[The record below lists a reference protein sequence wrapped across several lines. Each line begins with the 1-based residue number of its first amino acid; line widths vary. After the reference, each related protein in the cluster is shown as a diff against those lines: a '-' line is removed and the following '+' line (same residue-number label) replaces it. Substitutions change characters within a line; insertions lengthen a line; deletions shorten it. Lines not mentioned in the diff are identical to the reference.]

1 MRISCHL
8 KDFSKNQKKIEV
20 FDDRGPAEKCR
31 FWTYHSFADF
41 AAK

>member
-1 MRISCHL
+1 MRISCRVFQ
-8 KDFSKNQKKIEV
+8 KIKKIEV

>member
-8 KDFSKNQKKIEV
+8 KGFSKNKKIEV
-20 FDDRGPAEKCR
+20 FDDRGPVEKYR
-31 FWTYHSFADF
+31 SWTYHSFADF

>member
-1 MRISCHL
+1 MRISCRVFQ
-8 KDFSKNQKKIEV
+8 KIKKIEV
-20 FDDRGPAEKCR
+20 LDDGGPAEKCR